1 MRKKQ
6 IDLFG
11 AISWTM
17 FPGLMANQSIGPRRL
32 PFRPIWTRDEETDS
46 QYLFTRIAFQL
57 LLSILWLLVLGLIF
71 LAPFELA
78 VSNLY
83 KLFTDL

>member
-46 QYLFTRIAFQL
+46 QYLFKKNCI
-57 LLSILWLLVLGLIF
+57 SIISLHIMITGSRTYFPCPIWTGSFKII
-71 LAPFELA
+71 
-78 VSNLY
+78 
-83 KLFTDL
+83 